1 MFMFIPLPRASTLS
15 VVSIFTQKWAR
26 WSKSCQSHWHSWS
39 TNWAFPWLLKK
50 PKTCPFFSFSFS
62 VRASLGMENQRC
74 HCCKNH
80 PEGSQHKG
88 SQTWLGPH
96 SKFLLIDSLHFT
108 ALIFKWLI
116 FRAYLTSQNR
126 FFCVSKKRL
135 SLLDSIFSKFGVF
148 TGSIFLTFLQSM
160 LWWLIFSLL
169 AFLSKNCVFFFQF
182 LRNLKEPSRFDVRL
196 CSALSPSDTAL

>member
-50 PKTCPFFSFSFS
+50 PKTCPFFSFS

-126 FFCVSKKRL
+126 FFLRFKKRCRL
-135 SLLDSIFSKFGVF
+135 KKSWPAEIVNKWWKPRMRSKYQQRH
-148 TGSIFLTFLQSM
+148 SCCRLKKS
-160 LWWLIFSLL
+160 WLAEFV
-169 AFLSKNCVFFFQF
+169 KK
-182 LRNLKEPSRFDVRL
+182 RR
-196 CSALSPSDTAL
+196 